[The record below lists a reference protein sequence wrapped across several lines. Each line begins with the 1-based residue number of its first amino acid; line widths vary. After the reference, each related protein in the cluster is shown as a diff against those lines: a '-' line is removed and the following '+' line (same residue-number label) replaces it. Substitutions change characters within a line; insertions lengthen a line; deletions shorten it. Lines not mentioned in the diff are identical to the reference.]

1 MSEGGLWLLP
11 PVEEIHKK
19 KKRTSKKGRTQ
30 KGGAIRPNYNRGG
43 EDWGDFGSD
52 IIGLVTYIPA
62 SIEVGIKAIWS
73 TAKLPGEIAGT
84 LVNENPPNPNE
95 VKLEGL

>member
-11 PVEEIHKK
+11 PVEEVRKVQ
-19 KKRTSKKGRTQ
+19 KKRDRKEKQ

-43 EDWGDFGSD
+43 ESWGDFGSD
-52 IIGLVTYIPA
+52 IMGLVTYIPA

-73 TAKLPGEIAGT
+73 TAKLPGEIAST

-95 VKLEGL
+95 IKLEGL